1 MTTATQVTDTG
12 LWDIDLDCVEFPG
25 GFGTEV
31 TPLRSNVGKP
41 IIVIETSTGFRLI
54 DGWGRCS
61 GLVNA
66 GQTEVE
72 AILVSDEDLAERTVS
87 GDDEAWN
94 ATMYAKYTSFAY
106 CGTTN

>member
-25 GFGTEV
+25 GFGDEV
-31 TPLRSNVGKP
+31 TPLRSNAGKP
-41 IIVIETSTGFRLI
+41 IIVIETATGFRLI

-61 GLVNA
+61 GLINA
-66 GQTEVE
+66 NQTEVE
-72 AILVSDEDLAERTVS
+72 AILVSDEDFAERTVS
-87 GDDEAWN
+87 GDDEEWN
-94 ATMYAKYTSFAY
+94 AAIYAKYTDFRY

>member
-1 MTTATQVTDTG
+1 MTVATQVTDTG
-12 LWDIDLDCVEFPG
+12 LWDIDLDRVEFPG
-25 GFGTEV
+25 GFSGEV
-31 TPLRSNVGKP
+31 TPLRSNACKP
-41 IIVIETSTGFRLI
+41 IIVIETLTGFRLI

-72 AILVSDEDLAERTVS
+72 AILVCDDDLAKRTVS

-94 ATMYAKYTSFAY
+94 AAMYAKYTNFGYS
-106 CGTTN
+106 GTTN